1 VHDLEQESK
10 QYCCSCEGGKDEV
23 ELLMPCFTKKLRISM
38 AVATPANAPVV
49 NRMSAPMRCF
59 PLKRIPVIRKT
70 LETRALILIVFS
82 IVHWNCESFW
92 ENSGLIL
99 PGKSTTKAPASDSG
113 GVF

>member
-1 VHDLEQESK
+1 
-10 QYCCSCEGGKDEV
+10 
-23 ELLMPCFTKKLRISM
+23 
-38 AVATPANAPVV
+38 
-49 NRMSAPMRCF
+49 MRCF

-92 ENSGLIL
+92 ENYGLIL
-99 PGKSTTKAPASDSG
+99 PGKSTTKASASDSG